1 MASQNRL
8 YAESDTEVPKAFNKA
23 IGLWIIWGSGH
34 KFFYVNFRNSEFP
47 STILILA
54 A

>member
-23 IGLWIIWGSGH
+23 MGL
-34 KFFYVNFRNSEFP
+34 
-47 STILILA
+47 
-54 A
+54 